1 MVALMSSTT
10 TSSPALD
17 LPADARSRRL
27 AHTPWTSRQVI
38 GRLQTEWEHLS
49 TSRSAIDAARAWPLP
64 VQHFDTL
71 DDLLRA
77 AGLGRTAAGDA
88 DDDLL
93 GALVSL
99 AAGDVLAARVVL
111 QRLLPGIVAI
121 GRRRAAG
128 LDRTALIDDLLA
140 TAWTVIRTFPV
151 DRRPR
156 FVAVNLLRDVEY
168 RGYRQ
173 PLRRR
178 RAPMAVPDHLLDQKR
193 LTRVADH
200 STNDPAN
207 NPAND
212 PANGVTNGMTAR
224 QELDDLL
231 LLAEQ
236 AGLGDADLALAR
248 RLGRGDTPA
257 QVAADLEVTDRTIR
271 NHRRQVV
278 HRLRAIARTAG

>member
-1 MVALMSSTT
+1 MSSIT
-10 TSSPALD
+10 TSSPTLH
-17 LPADARSRRL
+17 LPAEARPRRL
-27 AHTPWTSRQVI
+27 AHTPWTSRQVV
-38 GRLQTEWEHLS
+38 GRLQTEWEQLS
-49 TSRSAIDAARAWPLP
+49 TSRSAIDAARAWPRP

-93 GALVSL
+93 GALVSV
-99 AAGDVLAARVVL
+99 AADDVLAARVVL

-212 PANGVTNGMTAR
+212 PANGTTNGMTAR